1 MEPTSFQYRAF
12 LSYSHRDTA
21 WGRWLHQAL
30 EGYGVDK
37 DLVGRETTA
46 GPIPKALR
54 PIFRDREDFAAG
66 ASLGN
71 QTLAALEA
79 SQFLVVICSPHAAQS
94 KYVNEEI
101 RRFKALGRGDHI
113 IPVIVDGE
121 PHDVARECFPPAL
134 CFKLGP
140 DGTLTGEREEP
151 VAADARPQHDGKA
164 VARLKVVAGLLG
176 LGLDEIVRRAER
188 ARRKRI
194 RSWGAA
200 LVVLTV
206 TFAGLALWAELNRRE
221 AESNRQEAESQ
232 RNHAEQETLR
242 AKANLASALTSLAF
256 TELGERP
263 ANAAKLALAA
273 WPRQGEPDLPRL
285 ETTLNALSRSL
296 AGLHQR
302 LRIAPSGAIRSVAF
316 SPDGTRVLTGL
327 NDNTARLWDASTG
340 RSCAPS
346 GGIPAPSMPLRSA
359 PMVHTC

>member
-1 MEPTSFQYRAF
+1 
-12 LSYSHRDTA
+12 
-21 WGRWLHQAL
+21 
-30 EGYGVDK
+30 
-37 DLVGRETTA
+37 
-46 GPIPKALR
+46 
-54 PIFRDREDFAAG
+54 
-66 ASLGN
+66 
-71 QTLAALEA
+71 
-79 SQFLVVICSPHAAQS
+79 
-94 KYVNEEI
+94 
-101 RRFKALGRGDHI
+101 
-113 IPVIVDGE
+113 
-121 PHDVARECFPPAL
+121 
-134 CFKLGP
+134 
-140 DGTLTGEREEP
+140 
-151 VAADARPQHDGKA
+151 
-164 VARLKVVAGLLG
+164 VVAGLLG